1 MLRDVVGRYI
11 GNEKDTVFALN
22 EIRNLAEN
30 MKKSLEDGDIER
42 FSTLLSDHWEL
53 SKMIDEGST
62 NQLIDKIFEI
72 CDDLLAGKMVCGA
85 GGGGFLQVVLKK
97 GINKSQLRNRLKDSF
112 PDSDIDVWDC
122 RIV

>member
-1 MLRDVVGRYI
+1 
-11 GNEKDTVFALN
+11 
-22 EIRNLAEN
+22 
-30 MKKSLEDGDIER
+30 MKESLEEGDIEH